1 MRTKSTRK
9 GNIRIMG
16 IPEGEQREKRTDS
29 LFQEIISEN
38 FPKLGKELDIH
49 VQQANRRPQGK
60 QTVSQTYIK
69 PVQSQ
74 RQRFLKS
81 VRKKTITYKGT
92 PTS

>member
-38 FPKLGKELDIH
+38 FPNMENELDILIQVH
-49 VQQANRRPQGK
+49 KANRMPNNLNAERPLQD
-60 QTVSQTYIK
+60 TLY
-69 PVQSQ
+69 
-74 RQRFLKS
+74 
-81 VRKKTITYKGT
+81 
-92 PTS
+92 

>member
-38 FPKLGKELDIH
+38 FPKLGKELDI
-49 VQQANRRPQGK
+49 
-60 QTVSQTYIK
+60 
-69 PVQSQ
+69 
-74 RQRFLKS
+74 
-81 VRKKTITYKGT
+81 
-92 PTS
+92 